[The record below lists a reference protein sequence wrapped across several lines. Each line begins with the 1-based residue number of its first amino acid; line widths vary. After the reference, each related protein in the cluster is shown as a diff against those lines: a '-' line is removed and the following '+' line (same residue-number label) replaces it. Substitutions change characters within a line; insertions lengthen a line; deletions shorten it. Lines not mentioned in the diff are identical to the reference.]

1 MIYPFNLYVACLRMP
16 VMLPLNAL
24 NAILVVVALFH
35 PFIPFILSLSFSQ
48 CVALF
53 FLKHITPLSFG
64 EG

>member
-1 MIYPFNLYVACLRMP
+1 MP
-16 VMLPLNAL
+16 VMLPSDAL
-24 NAILVVVALFH
+24 NAILVVALFH